1 MRLSILGSA
10 LALAVLA
17 SGADEPRRAEAAT
30 TGART
35 IATIRGHVAGFAQ
48 NERYLAWLS
57 DGKCGLRMQDLRTG
71 ARVRVNR
78 GRGRGCGL
86 LGVGGMVLTGGRA
99 YWDVR
104 NASLSTEYSNL
115 FTAALRDPKARSI
128 EYQSYAQHTFDHFVA
143 PASDGRGAYFWTSPE
158 DATAGEIVRFEGR
171 REIGVTDT
179 VEGLRALAAG
189 GLRYAYARGIWNYDC
204 ADAPA
209 WSPDGTRIAYTS
221 TDRGRVNGGGCKGG
235 LWVLNAD
242 LSGAH
247 RIADNARDPDWTP
260 DGTKLAY
267 GDGVGIV
274 VVAADGSEPHQIIR
288 GASTPSW
295 SPDGSQLAFEG
306 GGIHVA
312 GADGSGD
319 RLVVAPGSQPDW
331 SPDGTRI
338 VFRSP
343 NGLSIVNVD
352 GTGLRSL
359 THDRVH
365 RDPAWSPD
373 GHAIA
378 YTGQAYGDAIFVV
391 DPDHPGRPQLRG
403 NCGAT
408 IEDWCSD
415 PSWAPDSRALAYT
428 WAHDEKDNGDSHL
441 CTTRPGPCT
450 RLPRPQTPIVL
461 GSRGSPRSTRI
472 TPGGEVIALAITRR
486 LSAAL
491 VHAGA
496 SWQIEFYGR
505 TPRTVRLPSRPA
517 PALAASGT
525 KLILRVGR
533 TIYALDAGSGS
544 PRIVA
549 HAARNPIGLSIAGRR
564 VAWVENVGRGAR
576 VRAVFLA
583 R

>member
-1 MRLSILGSA
+1 MRCGILVMA
-10 LALAVLA
+10 LALAVFVA
-17 SGADEPRRAEAAT
+17 GGDEPRRAEAAT
-30 TGART
+30 TEART

-57 DGKCGLRMQDLRTG
+57 DGKCGLRVQDVLTG

-78 GRGRGCGL
+78 GGGCGL
-86 LGVGGMVLTGGRA
+86 LGVGGMVLAGGRA

-115 FTAALRDPKARSI
+115 FTAALRDPKARRI

-158 DATAGEIVRFEGR
+158 DATAGEIVRFDGR
-171 REIGVTDT
+171 REIGVTGT

-221 TDRGRVNGGGCKGG
+221 TDRGRSSGGQCKGG
-235 LWVLNAD
+235 LWVLNAN

-247 RIADNARDPDWTP
+247 RIADTAREPDWAP

-267 GDGVGIV
+267 RNGLGIV
-274 VVAADGSEPHQIIR
+274 VVAAEGGEPQLVIP

-295 SPDGSQLAFEG
+295 SPDGTQLAFAIG
-306 GGIHVA
+306 SGIYVA
-312 GADGSGD
+312 AADGSGN
-319 RLVVAPGSQPDW
+319 RLVIAPGAEPDW
-331 SPDGTRI
+331 SPDGTRL
-338 VFRSP
+338 VFRTP

-359 THDRVH
+359 THDRAH

-373 GHAIA
+373 GRAIA
-378 YTGQAYGDAIFVV
+378 FTGQVYGDAIYVLS
-391 DPDHPGRPQLRG
+391 PDQPGRPELRG
-403 NCGAT
+403 ACGAT
-408 IEDWCSD
+408 LEDHCSD
-415 PSWAPDSRALAYT
+415 PSWAPDSTALAYA

-441 CTTRPGPCT
+441 CTTRRPFPCT
-450 RLPRPQTPIVL
+450 RLARPQTPIAF
-461 GSRGSPRSTRI
+461 GSRGSPRTTRV
-472 TPGGEVIALAITRR
+472 TPGGEVVALAVTRQ

-496 SWQIEFYGR
+496 SWQIEIYGKL
-505 TPRTVRLPSRPA
+505 PRTVRLPRRPA

-525 KLILRVGR
+525 RLVLRVGR
-533 TIYALDAGSGS
+533 TIYALDARNGS
-544 PRIVA
+544 PRVVA
-549 HAARNPIGLSIAGRR
+549 HAAKSPIGLSIAGRR
-564 VAWVENVGRGAR
+564 VAWAENIGRGAR

>member
-1 MRLSILGSA
+1 MRCGILVTA
-10 LALAVLA
+10 LALAVFVA
-17 SGADEPRRAEAAT
+17 GGDEPRRAEAAT

-78 GRGRGCGL
+78 GRGCGL
-86 LGVGGMVLTGGRA
+86 MGVGGMVLAGGRA
-99 YWDVR
+99 YWDVQ
-104 NASLSTEYSNL
+104 NATLSTEYSNL
-115 FTAALRDPKARSI
+115 STAALRDPKVRRI
-128 EYQSYAQHTFDHFVA
+128 EFHSHAQHTLDHFVA

-158 DATAGEIVRFEGR
+158 DSTPGEIVRFDGR
-171 REIGVTDT
+171 REIAVSGT
-179 VEGLRALAAG
+179 VDGLRALAAG

-221 TDRGRVNGGGCKGG
+221 TDRGRASGGHCKGG
-235 LWVLNAD
+235 LWVLNAN

-247 RIADNARDPDWTP
+247 RIADTAREPDWAP

-267 GDGVGIV
+267 GTGLGIV
-274 VVAADGSEPHQIIR
+274 VVAAEGGEPRLVIR

-295 SPDGSQLAFEG
+295 SPDGTQLAFAIG
-306 GGIHVA
+306 SGIFVA
-312 GADGSGD
+312 AADGSGN
-319 RLVVAPGSQPDW
+319 RLVVAPGAEPDW
-331 SPDGTRI
+331 SPDGTRL
-338 VFRSP
+338 VFRTP
-343 NGLSIVNVD
+343 DGLGIVNVD

-359 THDRVH
+359 TRDRFH

-373 GHAIA
+373 GRAIA
-378 YTGQAYGDAIFVV
+378 FTGQRFGDAIFVV
-391 DPDHPGRPQLRG
+391 DPDHPGAPQARV
-403 NCGAT
+403 CGDT

-415 PSWAPDSRALAYT
+415 PSWAPDSTALAYA

-450 RLPRPQTPIVL
+450 RLPRPQTPIAL
-461 GSRGSPRSTRI
+461 GSRGSPRTTRVM
-472 TPGGEVIALAITRR
+472 PGGEAVALAVTRQ

-496 SWQIEFYGR
+496 SWQIEFYGKS
-505 TPRTVRLPSRPA
+505 PRTVRLPHAPA
-517 PALAASGT
+517 PELAASGT
-525 KLILRVGR
+525 RLILRVGR
-533 TIYALDAGSGS
+533 TIYSLDARNGS
-544 PRIVA
+544 PRVVA
-549 HAARNPIGLSIAGRR
+549 HAAKNPIGLSIAGRR
-564 VAWVENVGRGAR
+564 VAWAENVGRGAR
-576 VRAVFLA
+576 VRAVILA